1 MLAEISLPSP
11 SLGLS
16 EKGRIIQNLCIF
28 LVLLHCWQFQRTN
41 PILLKKAKKIIDGLA
56 SLEMPWGFTD
66 WIPCQW
72 DGAACFSAGSRPHGA
87 ERPSLTDI
95 LFWKI
100 KKEGKKKQ
108 SFLPEWSGWMVPA
121 CREMFGG
128 CLVVGGGGGSCNGAT
143 SFSSRWPTTSS
154 VLVCQRPFLHV
165 HCSRVHH
172 KSHFFPKNT
181 SCLKFFPWWF
191 STK

>member
-1 MLAEISLPSP
+1 MHNVGRNIAPEPEFRFKWKRAYNSKFVYFSCFASLLTIPEDKSNFVEE
-11 SLGLS
+11 S
-16 EKGRIIQNLCIF
+16 
-28 LVLLHCWQFQRTN
+28 
-41 PILLKKAKKIIDGLA
+41 KKIIDGFA

-72 DGAACFSAGSRPHGA
+72 GGATCFSAGSRPHGA

-172 KSHFFPKNT
+172 KSHFF
-181 SCLKFFPWWF
+181 LKE
-191 STK
+191 